1 MRKKVLAILAFSGC
15 LLCLNAQKQYMT
27 VEQLDGKMYSFS
39 LDENPI
45 VTYENGSLI
54 VNGSLATSYAI
65 SDVKNYH
72 FTEGDETGVNALA
85 ADVLQIVS
93 LNETTLQVLNAQAL
107 EKVSLVGVNGVTIFV
122 ATTDKEGS
130 AVVTLPNQ
138 KGVYVLTV
146 GTKSIKVI
154 RK

>member
-1 MRKKVLAILAFSGC
+1 
-15 LLCLNAQKQYMT
+15 MT

-93 LNETTLQVLNAQAL
+93 LNETTLKVLNAQAL
-107 EKVSLVGVNGVTIFV
+107 EKVALVGVNGVTIFV